1 MNIPSVTAFS
11 TVDGKRSL
19 DEDAILDAFEKLR
32 EFIAYESK
40 KNKDDL
46 IKVNLQVDGKVRE
59 KIDKKDLE
67 EIESKIFHVK

>member
-1 MNIPSVTAFS
+1 VNIPSVTAFS

>member
-1 MNIPSVTAFS
+1 VNIPSVTAFS

-67 EIESKIFHVK
+67 EIESKIFRVK